1 MNHEPAQQQVERFVR
16 RFEPSYRR
24 LAYYAALPLVLTPEL
39 VNYLRCQ
46 FLLKDGVPWVAEA
59 DLLLSDLCNP
69 VGYEQYAI
77 DPAVRAYL
85 LSEMETTIGR
95 GQMQLVARLL
105 LSYIRQLAQ
114 ANPETLWQKELDNQQ
129 MAAMVYLD
137 DQRES
142 VVQRLA
148 EAYQDCAAVGKI
160 STEMA
165 QAIQAKLDQL
175 VRMTQEMAPQLR
187 DYPALVA
194 YAELL
199 RRLLDEPQQV
209 EANSLEQRFEVTP
222 GVELMVPSVL
232 VPRETRVD
240 LGDNQWQTFEYEV
253 VTIAF
258 EEDGDRDDDLDI
270 HAFEFDIATVV
281 VEEKRRSR
289 NKVRELVSIQRRPGQ
304 AWQFIERLTDKV
316 VLEMVS
322 IPAGEFLMG
331 SPPEEPE
338 RFDNEGPQHLV
349 TIPSFC
355 IGKYPVTQAQWRFV
369 AGLPKV
375 NQGFD
380 PNPANFGSDDYP
392 VVSVSWFEATE
403 FCARL
408 SQLTGRDYR
417 LPSEAEWEYACRAGT
432 TSPFH
437 FGETITP
444 ELANYDW
451 DKTYAEIK
459 VTKKKNFQGTTA
471 VGQFGVANAFGLYD
485 MHGNVW
491 EWCLDHW
498 HDNYE
503 GAPTDG
509 NAWLS
514 DGKGAYHLL
523 RGGSWDL
530 NPRGCRSAVRNDDAP
545 GFRLSY
551 FGFRV
556 VCSAA
561 RIPS

>member
-1 MNHEPAQQQVERFVR
+1 MNHEPARQQVERFVR

-39 VNYLRCQ
+39 VNYLRSQ

-95 GQMQLVARLL
+95 GQMQAVARLL

-114 ANPETLWQKELDNQQ
+114 ANPETLQQQELDNQQ

-142 VVQRLA
+142 VVQQLA
-148 EAYQDCAAVGKI
+148 KAYQACASVGN
-160 STEMA
+160 EMA
-165 QAIQAKLDQL
+165 QAIQSKLDQL
-175 VRMTQEMAPQLR
+175 VRITREMAPQLR

-199 RRLLDEPQQV
+199 RQLLDEPQQV
-209 EANSLEQRFEVTP
+209 EAELLEQRFEIAP
-222 GVELMVPSVL
+222 GMELAVPAIL
-232 VPRETRVD
+232 VSRETSQVD
-240 LGDNQWQTFEYEV
+240 SGDDLWQTFEYEV

-258 EEDGDRDDDLDI
+258 EEDTDSDEDLNI

-281 VEEKRRSR
+281 VPKKGRSR
-289 NKVRELVSIQRRPGQ
+289 NKLSESGIQRRRGQ
-304 AWQFIERLTDKV
+304 AWQFIERITDEV
-316 VLEMVS
+316 VLEMVA

-338 RFDNEGPQHLV
+338 RLDREGPQHRV
-349 TIPSFC
+349 TVPEFYL
-355 IGKYPVTQAQWRFV
+355 GKYPITQSQWRIA
-369 AGLPKV
+369 AGLPQV
-375 NQGFD
+375 NQKLKLD
-380 PNPANFGSDDYP
+380 PAEFKGDDRP
-392 VVSVSWFEATE
+392 VENVSWNDATE

-408 SQLTGRDYR
+408 SQLAGRDYR

-432 TSPFH
+432 TTPFH
-437 FGETITP
+437 FGETIMP
-444 ELANYDW
+444 DLANYDW
-451 DKTYAEIK
+451 DETYAEIK
-459 VTKKKNFQGTTA
+459 VTKKKDFQGTTA
-471 VGQFGVANAFGLYD
+471 VGQFRVANAFGLYD

-491 EWCLDHW
+491 EWCLDNW
-498 HDNYE
+498 HNNYE

-509 NAWLS
+509 SALLS
-514 DGKGAYHLL
+514 DEKDVNRLL
-523 RGGSWDL
+523 RGGSWG
-530 NPRGCRSAVRNDDAP
+530 NKPRSCRSAVRDSLPVIRVNN
-545 GFRLSY
+545 

-561 RIPS
+561 RILP